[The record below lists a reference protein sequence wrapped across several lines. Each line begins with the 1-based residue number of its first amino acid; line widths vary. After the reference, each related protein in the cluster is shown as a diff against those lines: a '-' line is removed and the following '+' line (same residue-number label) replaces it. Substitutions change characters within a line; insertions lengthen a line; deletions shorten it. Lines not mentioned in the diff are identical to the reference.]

1 MLDNLVGY
9 LNNLRLGDVLLFCV
23 TIFWAGWMVA
33 KAIRDGLAKHK
44 ETVENNYKKRSE
56 AATLIEDVSKAT
68 KEVEE
73 MRNDLD
79 VRLSEMQKVID
90 EHVESNED
98 EADKIKDALSEFN
111 KLATEYIKKIG
122 SLEARVEKMEKQ
134 IDLLFKSDK
143 EYFKAFI
150 MEGYNKYVKAEHS
163 IDLISLQNLENI
175 YNKFI
180 EEDGGK
186 DEFLAK
192 LMQELRNLPTT
203 KEKKR
208 DD

>member
-23 TIFWAGWMVA
+23 TIVWAGWMVV

-44 ETVENNYKKRSE
+44 ETVENNYKQRSE
-56 AATLIEDVSKAT
+56 AATLIDDVSKVT

-79 VRLSEMQKVID
+79 VKLSEMQKVID
-90 EHVESNED
+90 EHVESNKDED
-98 EADKIKDALSEFN
+98 DKIKESLSEFN

-143 EYFKAFI
+143 EYFRAFI